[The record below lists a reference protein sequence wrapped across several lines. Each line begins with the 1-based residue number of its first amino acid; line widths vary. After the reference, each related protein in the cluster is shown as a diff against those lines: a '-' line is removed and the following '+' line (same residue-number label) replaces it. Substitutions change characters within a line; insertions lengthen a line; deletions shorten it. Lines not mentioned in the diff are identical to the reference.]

1 MNELQIFKY
10 ENNDV
15 RTVEIN
21 GEPWF
26 VLKDVCGVLGV
37 NNSRMVADRLDDDEK
52 GVSQIDTLGGK
63 QSMIVI
69 NEPGLYNIILRSA
82 PHHPQAR
89 RIHDTGNPAGRHPEP
104 RYHDPAVPAAES

>member
-26 VLKDVCGVLGV
+26 VLKGCVRG
-37 NNSRMVADRLDDDEK
+37 A
-52 GVSQIDTLGGK
+52 GGE
-63 QSMIVI
+63 QQ
-69 NEPGLYNIILRSA
+69 PYGCR
-82 PHHPQAR
+82 
-89 RIHDTGNPAGRHPEP
+89 
-104 RYHDPAVPAAES
+104 

>member
-69 NEPGLYNIILRSA
+69 NCLKRNISMNWWIG
-82 PHHPQAR
+82 
-89 RIHDTGNPAGRHPEP
+89 TC
-104 RYHDPAVPAAES
+104 

>member
-63 QSMIVI
+63 QSMIVTTSLDCTTSSCVVI
-69 NEPGLYNIILRSA
+69 NQKPNRSA
-82 PHHPQAR
+82 NGSRPKCSP
-89 RIHDTGNPAGRHPEP
+89 PSAGTAHT
-104 RYHDPAVPAAES
+104 